1 MKKFICL
8 LGCLQSTVL
17 FAATSQEFVFENNT
31 VKAVSQE
38 VSSYK
43 DTINSILKDIHDN
56 GSYFDVKFEDTKTMS
71 SGIYK
76 FNFHVDGYLKRDVIT
91 RNRKKGLLIQKKS
104 IYDQVITYKNQEVF
118 SEANGLKIVYII
130 NGKDG
135 SKIREQR
142 ITPDYPI
149 ELKQFFPSA
158 PKLGLV
164 SDYDYAQLNG
174 TTDKKFI
181 IQTYSEYLSAKEIQ
195 NIGSI
200 TIKIK

>member
-1 MKKFICL
+1 MKKIICL

-31 VKAVSQE
+31 VKAISQE

-43 DTINSILKDIHDN
+43 DTVNSILKDIHDN
-56 GSYFDVKFEDTKTMS
+56 GSYFDVKFEDTKPMA

-164 SDYDYAQLNG
+164 TDYDYNQLNG

-181 IQTYSEYLSAKEIQ
+181 NQTYSEYLSAKEVQ